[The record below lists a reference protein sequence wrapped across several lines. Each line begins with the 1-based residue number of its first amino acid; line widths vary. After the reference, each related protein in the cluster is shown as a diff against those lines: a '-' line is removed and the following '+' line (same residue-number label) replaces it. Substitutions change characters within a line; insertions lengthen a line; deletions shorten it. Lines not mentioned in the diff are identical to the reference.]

1 MPSQI
6 IPCVVCQQPMKKVLV
21 AANVEVD
28 CCDDH
33 GIWLDRNELQT
44 IMLHAQE
51 QAASRSPGLLDG
63 VGQTIVQGAASGAG
77 WSMGSALASSLVRR
91 LFG

>member
-1 MPSQI
+1 MPSQVV
-6 IPCVVCQQPMKKVLV
+6 PCVVCHQSMKKVLV

-33 GIWLDRNELQT
+33 GIWLDKNELQT
-44 IMLHAQE
+44 IMVHAQE
-51 QAASRSPGLLDG
+51 QASSSSPGLLAG
-63 VGQTIVQGAASGAG
+63 VGQTIVQGAAGGAG
-77 WSMGSALASSLVRR
+77 WTFGSELASSLVRR